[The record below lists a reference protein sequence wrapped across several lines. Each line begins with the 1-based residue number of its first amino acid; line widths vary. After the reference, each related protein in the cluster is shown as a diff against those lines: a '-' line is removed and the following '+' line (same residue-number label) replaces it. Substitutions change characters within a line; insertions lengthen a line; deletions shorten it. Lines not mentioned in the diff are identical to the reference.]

1 VFEELDEWDG
11 GCGRES
17 GEEVDDWSEE

>member
-17 GEEVDDWSEE
+17 GEEVDDWGEE